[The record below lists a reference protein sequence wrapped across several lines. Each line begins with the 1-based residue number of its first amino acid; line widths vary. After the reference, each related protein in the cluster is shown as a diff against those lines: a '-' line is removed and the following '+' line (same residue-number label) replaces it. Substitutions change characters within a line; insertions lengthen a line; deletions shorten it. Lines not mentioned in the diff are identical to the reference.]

1 MCNKAVNRCVF
12 VFDSIPDRYKTQKM
26 RYRVV
31 SGDPFLFVYCPD
43 KYITHK
49 MCDESADDP
58 LAGVC

>member
-1 MCNKAVNRCVF
+1 MCNKAVTRCVF
-12 VFDSIPDRYKTQKM
+12 VFDSIPDRYKTQEI

-58 LAGVC
+58 LAEVC